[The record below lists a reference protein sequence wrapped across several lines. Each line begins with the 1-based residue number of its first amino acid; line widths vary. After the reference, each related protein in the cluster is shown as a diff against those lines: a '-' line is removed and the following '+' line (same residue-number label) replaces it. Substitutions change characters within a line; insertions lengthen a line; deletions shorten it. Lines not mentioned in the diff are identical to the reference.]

1 MNNDIHRLLDEAF
14 AGVEM
19 TPDTQDLKEEIRAN
33 LIARADELEASGVS
47 PTDAARRAIAELGDI
62 RALLEDAPDATP
74 VRDDYTALA
83 LRHRVRPRPAFV
95 VRTVVLSLV
104 AAVAVVLFVLGKS
117 GLLDISTAGMLGL
130 GAVVALALGF
140 VTADALQQ
148 ETTTNHPLPAG
159 RAVGF
164 GLGTGG
170 TLAALA
176 LGGTFAAHLDQ
187 LWLVVVA
194 AVLFVASIALLAWL
208 GATTTNRHKAWTRQA
223 RGAEPPNRFEEEP
236 ATAARFGVYT
246 VGIWVLTFAAAAV
259 LAFTAGWWWAPVA
272 LAVGLAVW
280 MFVLGRM
287 LFGHRS

>member
-1 MNNDIHRLLDEAF
+1 MNTEIHRLLDEAF

-19 TPDTQDLKEEIRAN
+19 TPDAQDLKEEIRAN
-33 LIARADELEASGVS
+33 LIARVDELEASGVS
-47 PTDAARRAIAELGDI
+47 PADAARRAIAELGDV
-62 RALLEDAPDATP
+62 RALLDDAPEATP
-74 VRDDYTALA
+74 VRADYTALA
-83 LRHRVRPRPAFV
+83 LRNRVRPRPAFV

-117 GLLDISTAGMLGL
+117 GFLDISAAGMLGL
-130 GAVVALALGF
+130 GAVVAVALGF

-159 RAVGF
+159 RAIGF

-176 LGGTFAAHLDQ
+176 LGGTFAAHLDD

-194 AVLFVASIALLAWL
+194 AVLLVASIGLLAWL

-223 RGAEPPNRFEEEP
+223 HGAEAPNRFEEDP
-236 ATAARFGVYT
+236 ASAARFGVYT

-259 LAFTAGWWWAPVA
+259 LIFTVGWWWAPIA

-287 LFGHRS
+287 LFGHKS